1 MTKALHLTDSEIELL
16 IEALADR
23 YADKE
28 KALAASRS
36 LNQPFTERDFGM
48 PQINALL
55 LRIETLYSED

>member
-1 MTKALHLTDSEIELL
+1 MATMELSESDLELL

-28 KALAASRS
+28 RALALSRE
-36 LNQPFTERDFGM
+36 LKQPFTERDFGM

-55 LRIETLYSED
+55 LRIEATYNAI